1 MSAAINRL
9 WDNRWAI
16 ATAAI
21 VTFAFVL
28 FGGLPLVL
36 ASVGFVAVCV
46 VMLIAKAPAS
56 LPSSNTFPQ
65 PAAFEADWQ
74 WLQVIIDALPDPV
87 VALDSTGAVLAL
99 NAQARRIAPALRQ
112 GEPISL
118 GLRMPALIAAVR
130 RAAAT
135 GAPQWVE
142 FSERSRSEQWY
153 EVHVI
158 PAALSRP
165 AGSPP
170 DLLLTFHDLT
180 QPRRIEQM
188 RADFVA
194 NASHELRT
202 PLAALSGFIE
212 TLRGPAQNDAGAR
225 ERFLAIMHAQAERMA
240 RLIDDLLSLSRI
252 ELREHINPNT
262 PVELLPIIH
271 QVIDTLEPRAQ
282 ERGVEILVSPAEQP
296 LVVHGERDEL
306 IGVFE
311 NLVENAIK
319 YGASGKRVE
328 IRLECASVQA
338 ANGSQAKV
346 SVRDWGPGIAPEHV
360 PRLTERFYRV
370 DVGQSR
376 AEGGTGLGLA
386 LVKHIL
392 NRHGGRLSI
401 ESTLGAG
408 STFTVTLPLIKPVH

>member
-21 VTFAFVL
+21 VTCAFIFL
-28 FGGLPLVL
+28 GGLPLVL

-46 VMLIAKAPAS
+46 VMLIAKAS
-56 LPSSNTFPQ
+56 LPSTNILPQ
-65 PAAFEADWQ
+65 PAAPETDWRR
-74 WLQVIIDALPDPV
+74 LQVIIDALPDPV
-87 VALDSTGAVLAL
+87 VALDPTGAVLAL
-99 NAQARRIAPALRQ
+99 NGEAGRIAPALRQ

-130 RAAAT
+130 RAVAT
-135 GAPQWVE
+135 GAPQRVE

-158 PAALSRP
+158 PAALSMP

-212 TLRGPAQNDAGAR
+212 TLRGSAQNDPSAR

-271 QVIDTLEPRAQ
+271 QVIDTLETRAQ
-282 ERGVEILVSPAEQP
+282 ERGVEISVSPAEQP

-328 IRLECASVQA
+328 IRLECTTAQAS
-338 ANGSQAKV
+338 NGSQAKV
-346 SVRDWGPGIAPEHV
+346 SVRDWGPGIAPEHL

-408 STFTVTLPLIKPVH
+408 STFTVTLPLIKSVH

>member
-1 MSAAINRL
+1 
-9 WDNRWAI
+9 
-16 ATAAI
+16 
-21 VTFAFVL
+21 
-28 FGGLPLVL
+28 
-36 ASVGFVAVCV
+36 
-46 VMLIAKAPAS
+46 
-56 LPSSNTFPQ
+56 
-65 PAAFEADWQ
+65 
-74 WLQVIIDALPDPV
+74 
-87 VALDSTGAVLAL
+87 
-99 NAQARRIAPALRQ
+99 
-112 GEPISL
+112 
-118 GLRMPALIAAVR
+118 LRMPALIAAVR
-130 RAAAT
+130 RAVAT
-135 GAPQWVE
+135 GAPQRVE

-158 PAALSRP
+158 PAALSSP

-212 TLRGPAQNDAGAR
+212 TLRGSAQNDPSAR

-282 ERGVEILVSPAEQP
+282 ERGVEISVSPAEQQP

-328 IRLECASVQA
+328 IRLECASAQA
-338 ANGSQAKV
+338 PNGSQAKV
-346 SVRDWGPGIAPEHV
+346 SVRDWGPGIAPEHL

-370 DVGQSR
+370 DVGYSR

-408 STFTVTLPLIKPVH
+408 STFTVTLPLIKSVH

>member
-56 LPSSNTFPQ
+56 LPSANTFPQ

-74 WLQVIIDALPDPV
+74 RLQVIIDALPDPV

-130 RAAAT
+130 RAVAT
-135 GAPQWVE
+135 GAPQRVE

-165 AGSPP
+165 ASSPP

-240 RLIDDLLSLSRI
+240 
-252 ELREHINPNT
+252 LREHINPNT

-346 SVRDWGPGIAPEHV
+346 SVRDWGPGIAPEHL

-408 STFTVTLPLIKPVH
+408 STFTVTLPLIRPVH